1 MLYGTGSVTH
11 PQQQRTFL
19 GNRVICPRAEV
30 LPSDLVWK
38 VINQFY
44 SLESH
49 ISNAATLGDGSSPV
63 PDKDSALQ
71 DKLQALSCSISCWQ
85 TKTSGLQV
93 VLSKGLSCA
102 SGQAPGSG
110 CLEQL
115 GRKEGRKNPDPASR
129 KAAGAPGSSGSAS
142 TSVCV
147 LGYDGQQD
155 GDVVWFPPCKGSTNP
170 LIASNHQ
177 GLSSVTFPMESSFT
191 TGLSVQNLVW
201 VDTNSASPTSFPN
214 RGVHWHLTQHKTT
227 FLLSSTEI
235 KPWKGGQNLE
245 HCW

>member
-1 MLYGTGSVTH
+1 M
-11 PQQQRTFL
+11 
-19 GNRVICPRAEV
+19 
-30 LPSDLVWK
+30 
-38 VINQFY
+38 INQFY

-129 KAAGAPGSSGSAS
+129 KAAGAPGARAAPAPQSVYSATMDSRTVMSSG
-142 TSVCV
+142 
-147 LGYDGQQD
+147 
-155 GDVVWFPPCKGSTNP
+155 FPPLTFNP
-170 LIASNHQ
+170 LSQANC
-177 GLSSVTFPMESSFT
+177 
-191 TGLSVQNLVW
+191 
-201 VDTNSASPTSFPN
+201 A
-214 RGVHWHLTQHKTT
+214 
-227 FLLSSTEI
+227 
-235 KPWKGGQNLE
+235 KGDMYVGS
-245 HCW
+245 